1 MEVSVTSASHRHTV
15 RGRGLTLPL
24 SRVRAITLRPPGEL
38 RAGMVISPIGVSGPR
53 ARLTLDLSIANPFRF
68 R

>member
-1 MEVSVTSASHRHTV
+1 M
-15 RGRGLTLPL
+15 TLPL